1 VKLIVGLGNPGLR
14 YKNTRHNIGFLA
26 VDNFAK
32 VNGTKITK
40 RESNSLFTK
49 SVVDEEKCLLLKPQT
64 FMNNSGSAVK
74 LFVNKFGIDLND
86 ILVICDDVNLTLG
99 IIRFRP
105 KGSSGGHKGLRSVI
119 EKLNTVAFNRLR
131 IGVGYERKDT
141 LKDYVLSGFNAN
153 EKKSVRDAIS
163 KTTDAIGVWISHGVE
178 TTMNRFNEKK
188 KDGGE

>member
-1 VKLIVGLGNPGLR
+1 MKLIVGLGNPGLR

-40 RESNSLFTK
+40 RESNSLFAK
-49 SVVDEEKCLLLKPQT
+49 SVVDGEECLLLKPQT

-74 LFVNKFGIDLND
+74 PFVNKFGIDLND

-141 LKDYVLSGFNAN
+141 LKDYVLSGFNDD
-153 EKKSVRDAIS
+153 EKKSVRDAIN
-163 KTTDAIGVWISHGVE
+163 KTTYAIGVWISHGAE
-178 TTMNRFNEKK
+178 TAMNRFNEKK